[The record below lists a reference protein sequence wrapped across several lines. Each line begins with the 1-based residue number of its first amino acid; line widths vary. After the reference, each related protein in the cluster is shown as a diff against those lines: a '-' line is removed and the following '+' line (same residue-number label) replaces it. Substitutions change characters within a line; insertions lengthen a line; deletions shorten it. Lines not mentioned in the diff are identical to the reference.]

1 MYHVCLSMLQRAT
14 TLAVVAVA
22 AGIVL
27 QPSQLSA
34 SILDKCCNEKNL
46 DCMHYGRSNQ
56 VSPFEF
62 SVRVNSG
69 ALLTFG
75 RWTSAKNARSN
86 GTLLQKGEGGFWL
99 ARCWTQLESNRFKC
113 CFNST
118 HSVFLPPAV
127 ERWSSNSLFLSKPK
141 PIYVRQWAVITKLLF
156 SSQNQSPQRT
166 APPQPLS
173 PATLSLSPRL
183 SYFLFALLL
192 ASLSSFHLV
201 FIIYCGAVLL

>member
-1 MYHVCLSMLQRAT
+1 MKKTSTVCIMEDQTKFLRLSFPCAWTVVLCWHLAGEQVQKMHVAM
-14 TLAVVAVA
+14 
-22 AGIVL
+22 
-27 QPSQLSA
+27 
-34 SILDKCCNEKNL
+34 E
-46 DCMHYGRSNQ
+46 HYC
-56 VSPFEF
+56 
-62 SVRVNSG
+62 
-69 ALLTFG
+69 
-75 RWTSAKNARSN
+75 K
-86 GTLLQKGEGGFWL
+86 KGGGGFWL